1 MESPSR
7 IGNYAIEKTLGQGGV
22 GKVYLARDE
31 VLGRRVVVKV
41 LHNIMDSEA
50 KRRFLE
56 EARAQSTLNHPN
68 IVQIYGWGEEES
80 TPYLVM
86 EWVEGEDLHQALEHG
101 RIADLRQKLMVAF
114 QIAKALEHI
123 HAHGIVH
130 RDIKPENIYIDRS
143 GQAKLLDFGISKRD
157 NSGLTQVG
165 YTLGTPSYMAPEQ
178 LQGTGVDARTDIYS
192 FGILLY

>member
-130 RDIKPENIYIDRS
+130 RDIKPENIFRPVRT
-143 GQAKLLDFGISKRD
+143 GEA
-157 NSGLTQVG
+157 SGLRNFQAG
-165 YTLGTPSYMAPEQ
+165 QLGT
-178 LQGTGVDARTDIYS
+178 DASRLHLRYAVIYGARAAARYGRRRANGHLFIRYS
-192 FGILLY
+192 LI